1 MRKDQSRE
9 YTSKRRRR
17 KQKEK
22 RMLLAAALICMAMF
36 FLGVLCGK
44 LVFAKEDRM
53 ADSKV
58 VPENMREPVTE
69 DRVNI
74 NQGRISPENES
85 EKNWKLIL
93 VNGSHFMED
102 GYVPKLAEVEEGYYF
117 DVRAVKDL
125 EEMLKAGREEG
136 MDFRVCSA
144 YRTMEKQI
152 SLYENKVSSLMR
164 EEGINYEEAC
174 QQAGNTVA
182 VPGTSEHQLGLAVDI
197 VAKHYQTLD
206 EKQADTKEAKW
217 LKEHCHEYGFILRY
231 PLDKTEETGIIFEP
245 WHYRY
250 VGKEA
255 AEEIMEQGICLEQ
268 YLESKNY
275 N

>member
-1 MRKDQSRE
+1 MRKNQSRE
-9 YTSKRRRR
+9 YTPKRSRK
-17 KQKEK
+17 KQKQKK
-22 RMLLAAALICMAMF
+22 RLLEASLMCMAMF

-44 LVFAKEDRM
+44 LVFAKEDGV

-58 VPENMREPVTE
+58 VLESIREPVTE

-74 NQGRISPENES
+74 NQGRISRENES
-85 EKNWKLIL
+85 EENWKLVL
-93 VNGSHFMED
+93 VNSSHFMEAD
-102 GYVPKLAEVEEGYYF
+102 YVPKLAEVEDGYYF

-125 EEMLKAGREEG
+125 QEMLKAGREEG

-152 SLYENKVSSLMR
+152 SLYDNKVSSLMC

-174 QQAGNTVA
+174 RQAGNTVA

-197 VAKHYQTLD
+197 VAKDYQILD

-217 LKEHCHEYGFILRY
+217 LKEHCREYGFILRY

-250 VGKEA
+250 VGVDIATYIHENNITFDEYYA
-255 AEEIMEQGICLEQ
+255 YFLEG
-268 YLESKNY
+268 
-275 N
+275 

>member
-1 MRKDQSRE
+1 MRKNQSRV
-9 YTSKRRRR
+9 YTSKRSRK
-17 KQKEK
+17 KQKQK
-22 RMLLAAALICMAMF
+22 KMLLEASLMCMAMF

-58 VPENMREPVTE
+58 VLESIREPVIE

-74 NQGRISPENES
+74 NQGRISCENES
-85 EKNWKLIL
+85 EENWKLVL
-93 VNGSHFMED
+93 VNSSHFMEAD
-102 GYVPKLAEVEEGYYF
+102 YVPKLAEVEDGYYF
-117 DVRAVKDL
+117 DLRAVKDL
-125 EEMLKAGREEG
+125 QEMLKAGREEG

-152 SLYENKVSSLMR
+152 SLYDNKVSSLMR
-164 EEGINYEEAC
+164 EQGLSYEEAC
-174 QQAGNTVA
+174 RKAGTTVA

-197 VAKHYQTLD
+197 VAKDYQILD

-217 LKEHCHEYGFILRY
+217 LKEHCREYGFILRY

-255 AEEIMEQGICLEQ
+255 AKEIMEQGICLEE
-268 YLESKNY
+268 YLDSKN
-275 N
+275 

>member
-1 MRKDQSRE
+1 MRKAQHRE
-9 YTSKRRRR
+9 YTPKMSRK
-17 KQKEK
+17 KQKQK
-22 RMLLAAALICMAMF
+22 RMRLAAALMCMAMF

-44 LVFAKEDRM
+44 LVFAEEDRM

-69 DRVNI
+69 ERVNI
-74 NQGRISPENES
+74 NQGRISRENES
-85 EKNWKLIL
+85 EESWKLVL

-102 GYVPKLAEVEEGYYF
+102 GYVPKLAEVEDDYYF

-125 EEMLKAGREEG
+125 QEMLKAGREEG

-152 SLYENKVSSLMR
+152 SLYDNKVSNLMR
-164 EEGINYEEAC
+164 EEDLSYEEAC
-174 QQAGNTVA
+174 RQAGNTVA

-197 VAKHYQTLD
+197 VAKDYQILD

-255 AEEIMEQGICLEQ
+255 AKEIMEQGICLEE
-268 YLESKNY
+268 YLKNK